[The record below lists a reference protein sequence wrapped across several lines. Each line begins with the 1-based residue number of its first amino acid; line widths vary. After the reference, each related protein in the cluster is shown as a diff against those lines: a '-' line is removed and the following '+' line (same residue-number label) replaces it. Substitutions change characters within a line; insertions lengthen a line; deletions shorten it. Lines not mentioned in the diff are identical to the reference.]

1 MVETVLV
8 YIENNHSYLMLH
20 RTKKKDDLNGGF
32 WIGVG
37 GHIEEGETP
46 DEALVREVKEETGL
60 TLLGYKKRGCV
71 YFSNGDEEEM
81 IHLYTSSFF
90 KGDLI
95 ECDEGE
101 LNWIDIDRLS
111 SLNMWDGDKY
121 FFELLLN
128 EPNYFE
134 LKLVY
139 EGRELKEAIRL
150 K

>member
-1 MVETVLV
+1 
-8 YIENNHSYLMLH
+8 
-20 RTKKKDDLNGGF
+20 
-32 WIGVG
+32 
-37 GHIEEGETP
+37 
-46 DEALVREVKEETGL
+46 
-60 TLLGYKKRGCV
+60 
-71 YFSNGDEEEM
+71 M

-139 EGRELKEAIRL
+139 EGRKLKEAIRL